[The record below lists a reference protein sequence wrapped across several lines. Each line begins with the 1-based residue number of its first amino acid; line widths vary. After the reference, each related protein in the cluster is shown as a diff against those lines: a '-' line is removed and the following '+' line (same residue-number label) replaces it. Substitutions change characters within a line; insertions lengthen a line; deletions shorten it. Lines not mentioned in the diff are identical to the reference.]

1 MDINTLKLFKN
12 IGVYGKSK
20 IDKEIYKGIKT
31 YNEDLDNMIYDF
43 YVRILNDG
51 VNVNFLIKQVYDY
64 YPTFRAKL
72 YYALMYP
79 VGIIRITVMWWHC
92 HPSATERNIH

>member
-31 YNEDLDNMIYDF
+31 YNEALDNMIYDF
-43 YVRILNDG
+43 YV
-51 VNVNFLIKQVYDY
+51 
-64 YPTFRAKL
+64 TF
-72 YYALMYP
+72 
-79 VGIIRITVMWWHC
+79 
-92 HPSATERNIH
+92 NI